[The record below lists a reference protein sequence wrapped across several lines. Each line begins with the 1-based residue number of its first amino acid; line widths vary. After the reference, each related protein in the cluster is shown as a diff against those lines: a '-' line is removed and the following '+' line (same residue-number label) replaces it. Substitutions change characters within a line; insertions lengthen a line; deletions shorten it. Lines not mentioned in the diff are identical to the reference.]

1 MSEPP
6 MTPAE
11 WHNRETDDVIEMVN
25 EESDCR

>member
-11 WHNRETDDVIEMVN
+11 WHNRETDDVTEMMS
-25 EESDCR
+25 EEISE